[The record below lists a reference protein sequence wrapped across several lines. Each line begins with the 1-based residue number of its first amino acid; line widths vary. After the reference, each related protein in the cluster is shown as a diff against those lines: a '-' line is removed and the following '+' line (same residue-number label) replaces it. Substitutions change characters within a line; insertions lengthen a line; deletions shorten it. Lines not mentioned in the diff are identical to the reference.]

1 MNSKTKKLVLMAMLA
16 ALAYIVMVV
25 GRIPI
30 STVSFLKYDPKDVVI
45 TVGGF
50 ILGPVSAFI
59 VSLVV
64 SLIEM
69 VTVSETGPIGAL
81 MNVLSTCAFACTA
94 AAVYKKNRTLKGAVV
109 GLVSGVILM
118 TGIMLL
124 WNYFITPIYMGY
136 PREAVAAMLVPVFLP
151 FNLIKGGINAGL
163 TLLLYKPIVGALRKA
178 KLAPPTSST
187 APKAV
192 RPGFVMFAAVVLIT
206 FVLLFLVLIG
216 VLAAGS

>member
-151 FNLIKGGINAGL
+151 FNLIKGGINAAVTML
-163 TLLLYKPIVGALRKA
+163 IYKPVVTALRRLKLVDEPKTAA
-178 KLAPPTSST
+178 KKNS
-187 APKAV
+187 
-192 RPGFVMFAAVVLIT
+192 RGGIVLISL
-206 FVLLFLVLIG
+206 FVLVSLVLVILIIKG
-216 VLAAGS
+216 II